1 MIQARVKEPTTNGVV
16 QLQSR
21 HSFDDT
27 LQRLE
32 SALSSREL
40 TIFARIDFSGDAERA
55 ALKMRPARLLVFG
68 DPKAGTPLMIATP
81 TVAIDLPL
89 KILVSEDENR
99 TVWVSYNS
107 TDYLKNRHSIPDS
120 LLPNIAG
127 IAMIA
132 RSATE

>member
-1 MIQARVKEPTTNGVV
+1 MQARVKELTRNGIV
-16 QLQSR
+16 QLQGK
-21 HSFDDT
+21 HNFEDT

-55 ALKMRPARLLVFG
+55 SLKMRPTRLVVFG

-107 TDYLKNRHSIPDS
+107 PQYLKDRHSIPDT
-120 LLPNIAG
+120 LLPNLAG
-127 IAMIA
+127 IATIA
-132 RSATE
+132 HSAAE